1 MVGTDVAIIAPTTV
15 RATFDLM
22 AKNQGSSQLTG
33 FGAYY
38 VTLASVTDT
47 SFAVVLSGS
56 FTIDTNGVLTVV
68 EIFLS
73 MFTSNTIAGE
83 SKLQISGDGG
93 VTWVDVTNAIGVGA
107 DIERTGPGL
116 WISSIQTGTNK
127 FRFRILGRSTT
138 GALSLIQIRSDSF
151 IYIVYNKTI
160 I

>member
-1 MVGTDVAIIAPTTV
+1 MVGTDVAVITPTTV

-33 FGAYY
+33 VGAYY
-38 VTLASVTDT
+38 VTLASVADT

-56 FTIDTNGVLTVV
+56 ITIDTNGVITIINL
-68 EIFLS
+68 FLS
-73 MFTSNTIAGE
+73 MFTNNTVAGE

-93 VTWVDVTNAIGVGA
+93 VTWVDVTNAIGIGL
-107 DIERTGPGL
+107 DINRTGPGL

-138 GALSLIQIRSDSF
+138 GALSLIRLRSDS
-151 IYIVYNKTI
+151 ILQIVYNKTI

>member
-22 AKNQGSSQLTG
+22 AKKQGSSQLTG
-33 FGAYY
+33 FAAYY
-38 VTLASVTDT
+38 LAVAVTST
-47 SFAVVLSGS
+47 SFVVAFSGS
-56 FTIDTNGVLTVV
+56 YTIDTNGVLSVV
-68 EIFLS
+68 DIFLS
-73 MFTSNTIAGE
+73 MFTDNTVAGE

-93 VTWVDVTNAIGVGA
+93 VTWVDVTGAIGVGTG
-107 DIERTGPGL
+107 IERTGPGL
-116 WISSIQTGTNK
+116 WISSIQTGTDK